1 MGMPTTKATSQP
13 GDEAA
18 VKAALKKYNDAV
30 NAGDVAVLKD
40 FIAATS
46 EGQKKALELMAR
58 LTGSGRAVYNAT
70 LEKFGEKALTEA
82 NVERRSFPGGFPPM
96 PVEQMTIK
104 PEGDTASLVI
114 GGPEGPSGPPLT
126 MRRTAGTW
134 KIDGDALL
142 PPLTDKQIK
151 DQTSILEAAMKAID
165 DTGADVKAGH
175 IKAADEVVVLMNHRV
190 QKAVQAAQMKLAPME
205 DPAMM
210 PPAGP
215 PSSMPATGPSTMPMQ

>member
-1 MGMPTTKATSQP
+1 MVAPTTKATSQP

-18 VKAALKKYNDAV
+18 VRAALKKYNDAV
-30 NAGDVAVLKD
+30 TAGDVAVLKE
-40 FIAATS
+40 FISATS
-46 EGQKKALELMAR
+46 DGQKKALDLMSR

-96 PVEQMTIK
+96 PLDAMTIK
-104 PEGDTASLVI
+104 PEGDIATLVI
-114 GGPEGPSGPPLT
+114 GGPDGPGGPPLT

-165 DTGADVKAGH
+165 DTGEDVKAGH

-190 QKAVQAAQMKLAPME
+190 QKAVQAAQLKLAPVE
-205 DPAMM
+205 DPAMTG
-210 PPAGP
+210 PPG
-215 PSSMPATGPSTMPMQ
+215 PSSMPATGPSTMPTR